1 MSGLGL
7 REESRDG
14 ALWWTLDKPER
25 RNAVGPDALRWI
37 ARRCA
42 TLCGETVV
50 LRGAG
55 DTAFCAG
62 FDLTALRPTAEG
74 HPPDAPLAEAT
85 AAMEAAD
92 ATFIAAINGFAI
104 GAGLELVC
112 ACDLRIATE
121 DAWFAIPAAK
131 LGVVYHAA
139 GLRRLHAVL
148 GPAVLRRLLLLG
160 ERVNADALAEA
171 GALTHLVASTSLSAT
186 IETTVA
192 AAGRGAPLS
201 LRAHR
206 SFLRAL
212 QRGETSAQLLEQHR
226 AARTEAYAR
235 IAQTD
240 VAKPDGTDFGR

>member
-1 MSGLGL
+1 MIAPGL

-37 ARRCA
+37 SQRCA
-42 TLCGETVV
+42 SLRGETVV

-55 DTAFCAG
+55 DDAFCAG
-62 FDLTALRPTAEG
+62 FDLTALNPTADG
-74 HPPDAPLAEAT
+74 PPPDAPLAEAT
-85 AAMEAAD
+85 AAMGAAD

-112 ACDLRIATE
+112 ACDLRIARD
-121 DAWFAIPAAK
+121 DAWFSIPAAK

-148 GPAVLRRLLLLG
+148 GPAILRRLLLLG

-171 GALTHLVASTSLSAT
+171 GALTHLVAPTSLSAT
-186 IETTVA
+186 VETTVA
-192 AAGRGAPLS
+192 ALGRGAPLS
-201 LRAHR
+201 QRAHR
-206 SFLRAL
+206 DFLRAL
-212 QRGETSAQLLEQHR
+212 QHAETSAELLEQHQD
-226 AARTEAYAR
+226 ARTEAYAR
-235 IAQTD
+235 IAAAR
-240 VAKPDGTDFGR
+240 VAKSDGRG

>member
-1 MSGLGL
+1 VSATGL

-14 ALWWTLDKPER
+14 ALWWTLDRPER

-37 ARRCA
+37 SRRCA
-42 TLCGETVV
+42 TLRGETVV
-50 LRGAG
+50 LSGAG
-55 DTAFCAG
+55 DDAFCAG
-62 FDLTALRPTAEG
+62 FDLTALHPTADG
-74 HPPDAPLAEAT
+74 PPPDAPLAEAT

-112 ACDLRIATE
+112 ACDLRIASD

-148 GPAVLRRLLLLG
+148 GSAVLRRLLLLG
-160 ERVNADALAEA
+160 ERVQADALAEA
-171 GALTHLVASTSLSAT
+171 GALTHLVARTSLPGAV
-186 IETTVA
+186 ETAVA
-192 AAGRGAPLS
+192 AVGRGAPLS
-201 LRAHR
+201 QRAHR

-212 QRGETSAQLLEQHR
+212 QREGSSAELLEQHQG
-226 AARTEAYAR
+226 ARTVAYAR
-235 IAQTD
+235 IREARL
-240 VAKPDGTDFGR
+240 AKPDEQGS